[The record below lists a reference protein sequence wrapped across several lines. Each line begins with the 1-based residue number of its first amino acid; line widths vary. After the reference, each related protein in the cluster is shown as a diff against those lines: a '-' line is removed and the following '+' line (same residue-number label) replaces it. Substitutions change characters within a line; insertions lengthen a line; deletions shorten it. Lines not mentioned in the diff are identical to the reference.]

1 MEETVS
7 FKRGDKVRV
16 INTSNKLVGKTGC
29 VENFRSG
36 KQIIRNG
43 TLKTK
48 NLVVVKLDGT
58 GDLEQFLFGE
68 LEKI

>member
-29 VENFRSG
+29 VENFHSG